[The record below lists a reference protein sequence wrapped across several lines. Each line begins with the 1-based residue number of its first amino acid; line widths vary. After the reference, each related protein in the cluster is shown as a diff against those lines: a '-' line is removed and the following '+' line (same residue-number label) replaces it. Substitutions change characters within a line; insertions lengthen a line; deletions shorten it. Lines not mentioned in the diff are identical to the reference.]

1 MVGEGLCCGSIDPK
15 NEKLWL
21 AYKKKKHTQ
30 KKNRNGSFAA
40 TRRVTAVAVCR
51 HGVTV
56 RSGDGGGD
64 GSGVVVLKPQESSE
78 QTLKEQRKRRTEGED
93 TGFHSELH

>member
-1 MVGEGLCCGSIDPK
+1 M
-15 NEKLWL
+15 
-21 AYKKKKHTQ
+21 
-30 KKNRNGSFAA
+30 
-40 TRRVTAVAVCR
+40 
-51 HGVTV
+51 TV